1 MNLKPKSNNKSRD
14 NKNDSTFT
22 NVTPTIP
29 PASCIMNGYGE
40 CRHDPRLTPD
50 GSEHV
55 CTKCGAVLS
64 PAATEETATTAVQ
77 TQQPQ
82 ETTKSK
88 INLYVSHQL
97 GSVEAD
103 TTNARMQ
110 EMLSLSDSRSLKIA
124 RNGPGPASASRYLSQ
139 FSNACDRLDMSP
151 VEAESAW
158 QVFCK
163 VYRQLCTTRPRVI
176 SAVEAA
182 FYSICC
188 YCNTVDEYEAASVVS
203 SSFCAK
209 QARMRDLYHLRIIV
223 STRADGLPPV
233 LPGGR
238 MRLTTSAMWMH
249 GTIARRF
256 LSSSNNGAMLRQ
268 QRPMLLTPVT
278 CVIRTRGACRKVPKD
293 CGGGGR

>member
-1 MNLKPKSNNKSRD
+1 
-14 NKNDSTFT
+14 
-22 NVTPTIP
+22 
-29 PASCIMNGYGE
+29 MNGYDE

-97 GSVEAD
+97 GSVEAA
-103 TTNARMQ
+103 TTNARLQ

-163 VYRQLCTTRPRVI
+163 VYRQLCATRPRVV

-188 YCNTVDEYEAASVVS
+188 YCSTADEYEAASAVS
-203 SSFCAK
+203 SSFGAGHR
-209 QARMRDLYHLRIIV
+209 RMRDLYHLRIMV
-223 STRADGLPPV
+223 STRVEGLPSM
-233 LPGGR
+233 PGGG
-238 MRLTTSAMWMH
+238 MRCTTSALWMH

-256 LSSSNNGAMLRQ
+256 LNGNSGAMSG
-268 QRPMLLTPVT
+268 QRRPVLPAYAMRAGAAA
-278 CVIRTRGACRKVPKD
+278 CRTRKISES
-293 CGGGGR
+293 GR

>member
-1 MNLKPKSNNKSRD
+1 MNLKPKSNNSSN
-14 NKNDSTFT
+14 NKNDSTFAP
-22 NVTPTIP
+22 VTSTP
-29 PASCIMNGYGE
+29 PASCIMNGYDE

-97 GSVEAD
+97 GSVEAA
-103 TTNARMQ
+103 TTNARLQ

-176 SAVEAA
+176 STVEAA
-182 FYSICC
+182 LYSICC

-203 SSFCAK
+203 SSFGTK
-209 QARMRDLYHLRIIV
+209 QTRMRDLYHLRIIV
-223 STRADGLPPV
+223 STRVDGLPPV

-256 LSSSNNGAMLRQ
+256 LSSSNNGAMPRQ

-278 CVIRTRGACRKVPKD
+278 CVIRTQVASHKMSKN
-293 CGGGGR
+293 CGGGR